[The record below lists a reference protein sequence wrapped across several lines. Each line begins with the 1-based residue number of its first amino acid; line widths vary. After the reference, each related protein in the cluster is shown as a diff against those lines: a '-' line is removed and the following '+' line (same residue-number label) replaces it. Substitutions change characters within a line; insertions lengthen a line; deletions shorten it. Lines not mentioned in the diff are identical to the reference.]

1 MLRELATRWLL
12 GGLIGVLA
20 VPASSADETGIALA
34 EGEGRERVQAMCSM
48 CHSLDYIV
56 INSPFLDRT
65 AWEKTV
71 RKMVNVM
78 GAPLTEEDVAVVVN
92 YLASQYGERPVAAS
106 NP

>member
-12 GGLIGVLA
+12 AGLIGVLA
-20 VPASSADETGIALA
+20 VPASAADESDIVLA

-56 INSPFLDRT
+56 INSPFQDRA

-78 GAPLTEEDVAVVVN
+78 GAPLTEEDVTVVVN
-92 YLASQYGERPVAAS
+92 YLASQYGGRPVPAS
-106 NP
+106 TP

>member
-1 MLRELATRWLL
+1 MLREFTTRWLL
-12 GGLIGVLA
+12 TGMIGVVA
-20 VPASSADETGIALA
+20 VPAGAADETSIVLA

-48 CHSLDYIV
+48 CHSLGYIV
-56 INSPFLDRT
+56 INSPFQDRT

-78 GAPLTEEDVAVVVN
+78 GAPLTEDDVAVIVN

>member
-1 MLRELATRWLL
+1 MLREFTTRWLL
-12 GGLIGVLA
+12 GGLIGVVA
-20 VPASSADETGIALA
+20 VPASATDETGIALA

-56 INSPFLDRT
+56 INSPFQDRT

-92 YLASQYGERPVAAS
+92 YLASQYGELPAS
-106 NP
+106 AGNP